1 MVCVHLRA
9 LYDLCQTHQLKL
21 GGSDLIRIVCTQCQ
35 QHDICPST
43 IHEEGEP
50 VPSEPEPAPAPAPAP
65 VSDRPDGR

>member
-35 QHDICPST
+35 QHDVCPST
-43 IHEEGEP
+43 IHEDGEVMPPPEP
-50 VPSEPEPAPAPAPAP
+50 VVVPPRVDHVDDS
-65 VSDRPDGR
+65 